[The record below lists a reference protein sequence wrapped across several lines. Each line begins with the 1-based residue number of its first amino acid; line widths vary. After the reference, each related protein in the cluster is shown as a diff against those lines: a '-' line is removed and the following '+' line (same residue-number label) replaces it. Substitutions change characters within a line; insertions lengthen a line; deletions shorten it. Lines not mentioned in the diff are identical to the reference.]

1 MNKKKIMWFLLLII
15 FIIIAVVIA
24 VSAKP
29 RDTSN
34 DNSLAI
40 KRINNSQNKNTIAN
54 NIDANNDSKN
64 EIATVNT
71 ESKYKRKVLSD
82 GILYSQTDE
91 LIKADKIIGTN
102 YFDTTI
108 NDMYLN
114 PDNYI
119 GKKIEIEGL
128 YLVSEPYTFVGRF
141 STANVCAYCVGG
153 FSYIQYEFD
162 GMVLEQLKDQ
172 ETWIKLIGTW
182 EKGKMNYG
190 TEENPYYDDYYYLK
204 VLNFEIMNE
213 KGEDTVKN

>member
-1 MNKKKIMWFLLLII
+1 MNKNKIMWILLLIVFVI
-15 FIIIAVVIA
+15 AIIIIAVL
-24 VSAKP
+24 AKP

-34 DNSLAI
+34 DNSVAV
-40 KRINNSQNKNTIAN
+40 KQVT
-54 NIDANNDSKN
+54 DSK
-64 EIATVNT
+64 
-71 ESKYKRKVLSD
+71 ESKNNTSNVVKQNTSKEYKRSVLND
-82 GILYSQTDE
+82 GILYSE
-91 LIKADKIIGTN
+91 SGEKLKAEKIIGTE

-108 NDMYLN
+108 NDMYLY
-114 PDNYI
+114 PDNYV
-119 GKKIEIEGL
+119 GKKIEIEGF
-128 YLVSEPYTFVGRF
+128 YLVAEPYTFVGRY
-141 STANVCAYCVGG
+141 STSSVCPYCTGG

-162 GMVLEQLKDQ
+162 GKIEETLKDQ

>member
-1 MNKKKIMWFLLLII
+1 MNKKKIMWILLLIVFVI
-15 FIIIAVVIA
+15 AIIVIA
-24 VSAKP
+24 VLAKP

-34 DNSLAI
+34 DNSVAV
-40 KRINNSQNKNTIAN
+40 KQVT
-54 NIDANNDSKN
+54 DSK
-64 EIATVNT
+64 
-71 ESKYKRKVLSD
+71 ESKNNTSNVVKQNTSKEYKRSVLND
-82 GILYSQTDE
+82 GILYSE
-91 LIKADKIIGTN
+91 SGEKLKADKIIGTE

-108 NDMYLN
+108 NDMYLY
-114 PDNYI
+114 PDNYV
-119 GKKIEIEGL
+119 GKKIEIEGF
-128 YLVSEPYTFVGRF
+128 YLVAEPYTFVGRY
-141 STANVCAYCVGG
+141 STSSVCPYCTGG

-162 GMVLEQLKDQ
+162 GKIEETLKDQ

>member
-1 MNKKKIMWFLLLII
+1 MNKKKIMWILLLIVFVI
-15 FIIIAVVIA
+15 AIIVIA
-24 VSAKP
+24 VLAKP

-34 DNSLAI
+34 DNSVAV
-40 KRINNSQNKNTIAN
+40 KQVT
-54 NIDANNDSKN
+54 DSK
-64 EIATVNT
+64 
-71 ESKYKRKVLSD
+71 ESKNNTSNVVKQNTSKEYKRSVLND
-82 GILYSQTDE
+82 GILYSE
-91 LIKADKIIGTN
+91 NGEKLKSDKIIGTE

-108 NDMYLN
+108 NDMYLY
-114 PDNYI
+114 PDNYV
-119 GKKIEIEGL
+119 GKKIEIEGF
-128 YLVSEPYTFVGRF
+128 YLVAEPYTFVGRY
-141 STANVCAYCVGG
+141 STSSVCPYCSGG

-162 GMVLEQLKDQ
+162 GKIEETLKDQ

>member
-1 MNKKKIMWFLLLII
+1 MNKKKIMWILLLIVFVI
-15 FIIIAVVIA
+15 AIIVIA
-24 VSAKP
+24 VLAKP

-34 DNSLAI
+34 DNSVAV
-40 KRINNSQNKNTIAN
+40 KQVT
-54 NIDANNDSKN
+54 DSK
-64 EIATVNT
+64 
-71 ESKYKRKVLSD
+71 ESKNNTSNVVKQNTSKEYKRSVLND
-82 GILYSQTDE
+82 GILYSE
-91 LIKADKIIGTN
+91 SEEKLKADKIIGTE

-108 NDMYLN
+108 NDMYLY
-114 PDNYI
+114 PDNYV
-119 GKKIEIEGL
+119 GKKIEIEGF
-128 YLVSEPYTFVGRF
+128 YLVAEPYTFVGRY
-141 STANVCAYCVGG
+141 STSSVCPYCTGG

-162 GMVLEQLKDQ
+162 GKIEETLKDQ

>member
-1 MNKKKIMWFLLLII
+1 MNKKKIMWILLLIAFVI
-15 FIIIAVVIA
+15 AIIVIA
-24 VSAKP
+24 VLAKP

-34 DNSLAI
+34 DNSVSV
-40 KRINNSQNKNTIAN
+40 KQVTDSKESKN
-54 NIDANNDSKN
+54 NISNVVKQNTSK
-64 EIATVNT
+64 E
-71 ESKYKRKVLSD
+71 YKRSVLND
-82 GILYSQTDE
+82 GILYSESGEKLKT
-91 LIKADKIIGTN
+91 DKIIGTE

-108 NDMYLN
+108 NDMYLY
-114 PDNYI
+114 PDNYV
-119 GKKIEIEGL
+119 GKKIEIEGF
-128 YLVSEPYTFVGRF
+128 YLVSEPYTFVGRY
-141 STANVCAYCVGG
+141 STSSVCPYCTGG

-162 GMVLEQLKDQ
+162 GKIEETLKDQ

>member
-1 MNKKKIMWFLLLII
+1 MNKKKIMWILLLIVFVI
-15 FIIIAVVIA
+15 AIIAIA
-24 VSAKP
+24 VLAKP

-34 DNSLAI
+34 DNSVAV
-40 KRINNSQNKNTIAN
+40 KQV
-54 NIDANNDSKN
+54 NDSK
-64 EIATVNT
+64 
-71 ESKYKRKVLSD
+71 ESKNNTSNVVKQNTSKEYKRSVLND
-82 GILYSQTDE
+82 GILYSE
-91 LIKADKIIGTN
+91 SGEKLKADKIIGTE

-108 NDMYLN
+108 NDMYLY
-114 PDNYI
+114 PDNYV
-119 GKKIEIEGL
+119 GKKIEIEGF
-128 YLVSEPYTFVGRF
+128 YLVAEPYTFVGRY
-141 STANVCAYCVGG
+141 STSSVCPYCTGG

-162 GMVLEQLKDQ
+162 GKIKETLKDQ

>member
-1 MNKKKIMWFLLLII
+1 MNKKKIMWILLLIVFVI
-15 FIIIAVVIA
+15 AIIAIA
-24 VSAKP
+24 VLAKP

-34 DNSLAI
+34 DNSVAV
-40 KRINNSQNKNTIAN
+40 KQV
-54 NIDANNDSKN
+54 NDSK
-64 EIATVNT
+64 
-71 ESKYKRKVLSD
+71 ESKNNTSNVVKQNTSKEYKRSVLND
-82 GILYSQTDE
+82 GILYSE
-91 LIKADKIIGTN
+91 SGEKLKADKIIGTE

-108 NDMYLN
+108 NDMYLY
-114 PDNYI
+114 PDNYV
-119 GKKIEIEGL
+119 GKKIEIEGF
-128 YLVSEPYTFVGRF
+128 YLVSEPYTFVGRY
-141 STANVCAYCVGG
+141 STSSVCPYCTGG

-162 GMVLEQLKDQ
+162 GKIEETLKDQ

>member
-1 MNKKKIMWFLLLII
+1 MNKNKIMWILLLIVFVI
-15 FIIIAVVIA
+15 AIIIIAVL
-24 VSAKP
+24 AKP

-34 DNSLAI
+34 DNSVAV
-40 KRINNSQNKNTIAN
+40 KQVT
-54 NIDANNDSKN
+54 DSK
-64 EIATVNT
+64 
-71 ESKYKRKVLSD
+71 ESKNNTSNVVKQNTSKEYKRSVLND
-82 GILYSQTDE
+82 GILYSE
-91 LIKADKIIGTN
+91 SGEKLKADKIIGTE

-108 NDMYLN
+108 NDMYLY
-114 PDNYI
+114 PDNYV
-119 GKKIEIEGL
+119 GKKIEIEGF
-128 YLVSEPYTFVGRF
+128 YLVAEPYTFVGRY
-141 STANVCAYCVGG
+141 STSSVCPYCTGG

-162 GMVLEQLKDQ
+162 GKIEETLKDQ

>member
-1 MNKKKIMWFLLLII
+1 MNKKKIMWILLLIVFVI
-15 FIIIAVVIA
+15 AIIAIA
-24 VSAKP
+24 VLAKP

-34 DNSLAI
+34 DNSVAV
-40 KRINNSQNKNTIAN
+40 KQV
-54 NIDANNDSKN
+54 NDSK
-64 EIATVNT
+64 
-71 ESKYKRKVLSD
+71 ESKNNTSNVVKQNTSKEYKRSVLND
-82 GILYSQTDE
+82 GILYSE
-91 LIKADKIIGTN
+91 SGEKLKADKIIGTE

-108 NDMYLN
+108 NDMYLY
-114 PDNYI
+114 PDNYV
-119 GKKIEIEGL
+119 GKKIEIEGF
-128 YLVSEPYTFVGRF
+128 YLVAEPYTFVGRY
-141 STANVCAYCVGG
+141 STSSVCPYCTGG

-162 GMVLEQLKDQ
+162 GKIEETLKDQ

>member
-1 MNKKKIMWFLLLII
+1 MNKKKIMWILLLIVFVI
-15 FIIIAVVIA
+15 AIIVIA
-24 VSAKP
+24 VLAKP

-34 DNSLAI
+34 DNSVAV
-40 KRINNSQNKNTIAN
+40 KQV
-54 NIDANNDSKN
+54 NDSK
-64 EIATVNT
+64 
-71 ESKYKRKVLSD
+71 ESKNNTSNVVKQNTSKEYKRSVLND
-82 GILYSQTDE
+82 GILYSE
-91 LIKADKIIGTN
+91 SGEKLKADKIIGTE

-108 NDMYLN
+108 NDMYLY
-114 PDNYI
+114 PDNYV
-119 GKKIEIEGL
+119 GKKIEIEGF
-128 YLVSEPYTFVGRF
+128 YLVSEPYTFVGRY
-141 STANVCAYCVGG
+141 STSSVCPYCTGG

-162 GMVLEQLKDQ
+162 GKIEETLKDQ

>member
-1 MNKKKIMWFLLLII
+1 MSKKKLMWI
-15 FIIIAVVIA
+15 FILIVFVFIIVGIA
-24 VSAKP
+24 IFVKP

-34 DNSLAI
+34 DNTATV
-40 KRINNSQNKNTIAN
+40 KKVT
-54 NIDANNDSKN
+54 DSKTGSN
-64 EIATVNT
+64 DDTSKT
-71 ESKYKRKVLSD
+71 EEKTDKIEYKRTTLDD
-82 GILYSQTDE
+82 GILYSENGEKLTS
-91 LIKADKIIGTN
+91 DKIIGTE

-108 NDMYLN
+108 NDMYLY
-114 PDNYI
+114 PENYS
-119 GKKIEIEGL
+119 GKNIEIEGL
-128 YLVSEPYTFVGRF
+128 YLATAPYTFVGRY
-141 STANVCAYCVGG
+141 STASVCPYCSGG

-162 GMVLEQLKDQ
+162 GDIKENLTDQ